1 MKRTLKIT
9 KAELQTL
16 FYSPVAWMILII
28 FMIQVCLNFFDIFT
42 PHVVSA
48 EEGYSTYRISLN
60 LFSGRYG
67 LLTALQ
73 SQLYFYIPLLT
84 MGLISREYSTGS
96 IKLLYSAPLTNKQ
109 IVWGKYLA
117 IATFGAVM
125 LCVLLILFILCSLT
139 IVNFDAPAILSGMLG
154 ILLLMLAY
162 MAIGLFISSLTQYQ
176 VVAAIGTIT
185 IFALLSM
192 VGDMWQDVQF
202 VRDLTWWLS
211 IKGRASEM
219 VNGLICSEDVLYFII
234 LIVLFVNLTIM
245 RLNNVRQK
253 TPKDKSLARYFALV
267 FAAFAVGYIS
277 TNPYLMFFYDATET
291 KECTLSEGS
300 QAVMKQLKGKVT
312 LTTYVNTIGRYN
324 YTLTPTGINS
334 DLERYKQFRRF
345 SPQIKIKH
353 VFFYD
358 TPESTRY
365 EQLFDIWPEE
375 KTIHDF
381 ARRMGQIYKIDSNI
395 TLRPME
401 IQKIVDLTPEYN
413 RQVTHIVHESGKS
426 TFLRVFDDLYV
437 KPNEQEIAAAFKRIV
452 SELQKVAFIEG
463 NGERSIYNTSDQHY
477 EYFSS
482 DKRFRSSLIN
492 QGFDV
497 YTHNLEQ
504 PIPENISIVVIADPR
519 EMLDEVEMKHLRA
532 FIARGGNMLITGEP
546 RRNEIMNS
554 IIGEFGVEALPGV
567 VVRDS
572 KMIQADQILARVTK
586 SAGDIF
592 HKVKTMHSREIN
604 VIMPGVAAL
613 KCNEDKG
620 FKVKPLLTSDTD
632 STWIERQTVD
642 FVDDTARFNPE
653 KGDIPGTFPLALSL
667 SRKVNE
673 KEQRIVIMSD
683 ADCLCNGEIFRRRTG
698 QKIANNN
705 FLEGIFY
712 YLSGDE
718 VPINMYR
725 PLPTDYTVKIRTAGL
740 GIVKIFIMWIIPALL
755 AVAGIVIWIRRR
767 GR

>member
-1 MKRTLKIT
+1 MKRTLKIA

-28 FMIQVCLNFFDIFT
+28 FMVQVCLQFFDLFT
-42 PHVVSA
+42 AYVTSVEA
-48 EEGYSTYRISLN
+48 GYSVNGISLS
-60 LFSGRYG
+60 LLSGRNG

-73 SQLYFYIPLLT
+73 NHLYFYIPLLT
-84 MGLISREYSTGS
+84 MGLVSREFSTGS

-109 IVWGKYLA
+109 IVWGKYIA
-117 IATFGAVM
+117 IAIFGLAM
-125 LCVLLILFILCSLT
+125 LSVLVLLLIFCSLT
-139 IVNFDAPAILSGMLG
+139 IVNFDAPAMLSGIFG
-154 ILLLMLAY
+154 IVLLTLAY

-185 IFALLSM
+185 VFAILNM
-192 VGDMWQDVQF
+192 VGDMWQDIQF

-234 LIVLFVNLTIM
+234 LIVLFANLTIM

-277 TNPYLMFFYDATET
+277 TNPHLMFFYDATET
-291 KECTLSEGS
+291 KQCTLSEGS

-312 LTTYVNTIGRYN
+312 MTTYVNTIGRYN
-324 YTLTPTGINS
+324 YTLTPTAINS

-395 TLRPME
+395 TLKPYE
-401 IQKIVDLTPEYN
+401 IQNIIDLTPEYN
-413 RQVTHIVHESGKS
+413 RQVTHIVHENGKS
-426 TFLRVFDDLYV
+426 TFLRVYDDLYV
-437 KPNEQEIAAAFKRIV
+437 KPNEREIAAAFKRIV

-497 YTHNLEQ
+497 YTHQLEQ
-504 PIPENISIVVIADPR
+504 PIPENISIVVVADPR
-519 EMLDEVEMKHLRA
+519 EMFSEVEMNHLRE

-546 RRNEIMNS
+546 RRNNILNS
-554 IIGEFGVEALPGV
+554 IINELGVEALPGI

-572 KMIQADQILARVTK
+572 KAVQADQIMARLTK
-586 SAGDIF
+586 PAAQLY
-592 HKVKTMHSREIN
+592 HKLGNMYNRKIN
-604 VIMPGVAAL
+604 VVMPGVSAL
-613 KCNEDKG
+613 KYTEDKG
-620 FKVKPLLTSDTD
+620 FKIEPLLTSDTD

-642 FVDDTARFNPE
+642 FVEDTARFNPE

-667 SRKVNE
+667 TRTVNNKV
-673 KEQRIVIMSD
+673 QRIIIMSD
-683 ADCLCNGEIFRRRTG
+683 ADCFSNGEVFRRRIG
-698 QKIANNN
+698 QRISNES
-705 FLEGIFY
+705 FLDGVFY

-725 PLPTDYTVKIRTAGL
+725 PEPSDYTIKIGTTGL
-740 GIVKIFIMWIIPALL
+740 GIAKIFIMWVIPALL
-755 AVAGIVIWIRRR
+755 AAAGIVIWIRRR

>member
-334 DLERYKQFRRF
+334 DLERYKQF
-345 SPQIKIKH
+345 
-353 VFFYD
+353 
-358 TPESTRY
+358 
-365 EQLFDIWPEE
+365 
-375 KTIHDF
+375 
-381 ARRMGQIYKIDSNI
+381 
-395 TLRPME
+395 
-401 IQKIVDLTPEYN
+401 
-413 RQVTHIVHESGKS
+413 
-426 TFLRVFDDLYV
+426 
-437 KPNEQEIAAAFKRIV
+437 
-452 SELQKVAFIEG
+452 
-463 NGERSIYNTSDQHY
+463 
-477 EYFSS
+477 
-482 DKRFRSSLIN
+482 
-492 QGFDV
+492 
-497 YTHNLEQ
+497 
-504 PIPENISIVVIADPR
+504 
-519 EMLDEVEMKHLRA
+519 
-532 FIARGGNMLITGEP
+532 
-546 RRNEIMNS
+546 
-554 IIGEFGVEALPGV
+554 
-567 VVRDS
+567 
-572 KMIQADQILARVTK
+572 
-586 SAGDIF
+586 
-592 HKVKTMHSREIN
+592 
-604 VIMPGVAAL
+604 
-613 KCNEDKG
+613 
-620 FKVKPLLTSDTD
+620 
-632 STWIERQTVD
+632 
-642 FVDDTARFNPE
+642 
-653 KGDIPGTFPLALSL
+653 
-667 SRKVNE
+667 
-673 KEQRIVIMSD
+673 
-683 ADCLCNGEIFRRRTG
+683 
-698 QKIANNN
+698 
-705 FLEGIFY
+705 
-712 YLSGDE
+712 
-718 VPINMYR
+718 
-725 PLPTDYTVKIRTAGL
+725 
-740 GIVKIFIMWIIPALL
+740 
-755 AVAGIVIWIRRR
+755 
-767 GR
+767 